1 MVLNLKRVATFQAIL
16 LMLGVADLSAG
27 PRQNSLRRFEPSAC
41 LITIPSSL
49 TVDCGVL
56 VVPENRIKDNGR
68 TVSLPVAIVRTKSTS
83 PASDPIVYVTGGPA
97 FNEIEPFSMEFV
109 ASLPFAANRDFIF
122 YNQRGVGFS
131 EPRLGCPEFDDVRT
145 TAFPRDPTPEQYFA
159 AVAACR
165 DRLEGEGIE
174 LDAYN
179 SAEDAADLRDL
190 RIALGYPEWNIFT
203 LSAGGIIPLTLM
215 HLYPD
220 GIRSVILDSAAGT
233 IYTWRGPDAVGAMNR
248 NLEMI
253 FAGCLANAGC
263 NAAYPNLRERFY
275 NRVHTLRVQPVTVS
289 SPVAGGSTVQFTI
302 DGDHLLNDIAQCTDP
317 GCATILPGLMDLA
330 AKGDI
335 AGVYDAFLGG
345 GELTPPDPVDA
356 FLSEGKSGVYHCHDA
371 IAFEPNSELVQAAH
385 ELPEFRVSLL
395 TLRFIYV
402 PTSTKEA
409 CKVWR
414 VGRAKSDQ
422 HEPVTSSIPT
432 LVLAGKWDN
441 IVSPLHS
448 QELAR
453 TLSNSFFFE
462 FPGVGH
468 VTLFWGDCPNQIA
481 AEFIAAP
488 TAAADSSCILN
499 MADPD
504 FTPPFLGT
512 PANSTARHRD
522 ALRHRSLLPY
532 KH

>member
-1 MVLNLKRVATFQAIL
+1 MIIL
-16 LMLGVADLSAG
+16 RAAFAAG
-27 PRQNSLRRFEPSAC
+27 MALFASTAALPSRARFEQSTCP
-41 LITIPSSL
+41 ITLPSSPA
-49 TVDCGVL
+49 VDCGVL
-56 VVPENRIKDNGR
+56 IVPENRIKDSGH
-68 TVSLPVAIVRTKSTS
+68 TVSLPVAIVRSKSPS
-83 PASDPIVYVTGGPA
+83 PSSDPIVYVTGGPA
-97 FNEIEPFSMEFV
+97 FNEIEPFSMEFI
-109 ASLPFAANRDFIF
+109 ANLPFAADRDFIF

-145 TAFPRDPTPEQYFA
+145 AAFPKDPTPEQYFA
-159 AVAACR
+159 AVTACR
-165 DRLEGEGIE
+165 DRLQGEGIQ

-179 SAEDAADLRDL
+179 SSEDAADLRDL

-203 LSAGGIIPLTLM
+203 ISAGGIIPLTLM
-215 HLYPD
+215 HLYPE

-233 IYTWRGPDAVGAMNR
+233 IYTWRGPDAIGAMNR
-248 NLEMI
+248 NLEMV
-253 FAGCLANAGC
+253 FAHCLTNVLC
-263 NAAYPNLRERFY
+263 NAAYPNLRQRFY
-275 NRVHTLRVQPVTVS
+275 ERVHILRAQPVTIS
-289 SPVAGGSTVQFTI
+289 SPVAGGSTNEFTI

-317 GCATILPGLMDLA
+317 GCATMLPGLMDLA

-402 PTSTKEA
+402 PTNTKEA
-409 CKVWR
+409 CKIWR
-414 VGRAKSDQ
+414 AGRAKSDQ

-441 IVSPLHS
+441 IVSPRHS

-481 AEFIAAP
+481 AEFIDAP
-488 TAAADSSCILN
+488 SVTPDSSCISS
-499 MADPD
+499 MTDPD
-504 FTPPFLGT
+504 FTPRFLGAPT
-512 PANSTARHRD
+512 STTVRERD
-522 ALRHRSLLPY
+522 ALPFGSVPMGSRR
-532 KH
+532 KFTKR